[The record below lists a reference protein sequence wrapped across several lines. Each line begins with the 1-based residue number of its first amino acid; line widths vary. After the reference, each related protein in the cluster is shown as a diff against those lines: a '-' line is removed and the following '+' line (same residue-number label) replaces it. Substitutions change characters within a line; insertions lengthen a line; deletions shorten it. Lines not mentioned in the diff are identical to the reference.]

1 MTDQENRADYFC
13 AAGAVQ
19 AARLERKRLEADLAQ
34 RLAPHKRMQEQISA
48 PYQAKIAALLDEEGD
63 ALALWQALHQ
73 DLIVSRRAALLRGE
87 HSPALDLPA
96 GVSTRDDRVVEVTNV
111 ELIPLE
117 FMAPKLRE
125 IRAHERHVPGTS
137 VAIRSTLVCKGV

>member
-1 MTDQENRADYFC
+1 M
-13 AAGAVQ
+13 AV
-19 AARLERKRLEADLAQ
+19 AVRVARNELKRLAAEIEQ
-34 RLAPHKRMQEQISA
+34 RLAPHKRMQEQIRL
-48 PYQAKIAALLDEEGD
+48 PYVERIAKLEEEEAEALE
-63 ALALWQALHQ
+63 LWRALHEALTE
-73 DLIVSRRAALLRGE
+73 DRRAALLRGE

-117 FMAPKLRE
+117 FMTPKLRE